1 MTAVVA
7 ADTTVPRAQR
17 AVHYYSKYPTMI
29 YPRTV
34 LKTHQPENISFL
46 VKPDLSSPIG
56 KIACELSKWKAANP
70 SFLNFC

>member
-46 VKPDLSSPIG
+46 VKPDL
-56 KIACELSKWKAANP
+56 
-70 SFLNFC
+70 